1 MYTYTFITYTSLPRR
16 GPCDAERVEYVHPY
30 HLVRVR
36 VRIIGLRFGFG
47 IGIGIWARVRE
58 G

>member
-1 MYTYTFITYTSLPRR
+1 MYTYTFITYTSLHRR

-36 VRIIGLRFGFG
+36 VRIGVKV
-47 IGIGIWARVRE
+47 RVRNRDRDL

>member
-1 MYTYTFITYTSLPRR
+1 MYTYTFITYTSLHRR

-30 HLVRVR
+30 AYHLVRVR
-36 VRIIGLRFGFG
+36 VRIGVKV
-47 IGIGIWARVRE
+47 RVRNRDRDL